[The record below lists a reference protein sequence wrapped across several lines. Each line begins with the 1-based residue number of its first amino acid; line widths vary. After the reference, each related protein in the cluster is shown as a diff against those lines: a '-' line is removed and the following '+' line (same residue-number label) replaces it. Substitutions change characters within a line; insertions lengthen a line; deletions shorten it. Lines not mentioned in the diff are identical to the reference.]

1 LKVDDNRKRPLR
13 VAWEEVVGRLSGEG
27 NMPAAAKE
35 KDFFT
40 LVEEARQ
47 EWQAAMSYF
56 NHIVEPDL
64 VDHAIHAMVA
74 AEKKYMFLL
83 KKARQEEY
91 CLSGKLDELR
101 GGRGSSGY

>member
-1 LKVDDNRKRPLR
+1 MVENNGKRPLQA
-13 VAWEEVVGRLSGEG
+13 AWEVVAGRF
-27 NMPAAAKE
+27 NAAENEAAVIKE

-56 NHIVEPDL
+56 NHSVEPDL

-74 AEKKYMFLL
+74 AERKYVFLL
-83 KKARQEEY
+83 KKARQENY
-91 CLSGKLDELR
+91 SLPAKLDVLR
-101 GGRGSSGY
+101 GGGSGSGF

>member
-1 LKVDDNRKRPLR
+1 MENNRKRPLQL
-13 VAWEEVVGRLSGEG
+13 VWEEVVGRFSGVE
-27 NMPAAAKE
+27 NTPAAAKE

-56 NHIVEPDL
+56 NHTAEPDL

-74 AEKKYMFLL
+74 AEKKYTFLL
-83 KKARQEEY
+83 KKARQDNY
-91 CLSGKLDELR
+91 CLPGKLDALR